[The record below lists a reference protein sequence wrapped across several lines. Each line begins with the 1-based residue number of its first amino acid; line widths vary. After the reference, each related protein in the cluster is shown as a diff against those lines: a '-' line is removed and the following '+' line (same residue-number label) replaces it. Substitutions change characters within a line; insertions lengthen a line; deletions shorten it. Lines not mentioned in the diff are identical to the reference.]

1 MVEPV
6 VNTINEEKILK
17 GIRHMLE
24 AGIGPIEA
32 IIEYS
37 NRNGLEVE
45 LIGEIIKRSS
55 ALKYKVQEDAENMN
69 LLEKTNKLPL

>member
-45 LIGEIIKRSS
+45 LVGEVIKRSS
-55 ALKYKVQEDAENMN
+55 VLKYKVQEDAENMN